1 MTVSKPCLKT
11 VIPRLEASCQASLT
25 SYNLTSE
32 HFVLLGNYFKV
43 HTVSVSNCSAEHRHW
58 DLERQQTCSTG
69 VQITLRKL
77 TGLVYLSVTGN
88 HFPSWPHASLTRS
101 LTFTW
106 EFLSRWT
113 QLWGAACR
121 TCSYRSTPLQI
132 HNPPTSWKPPSA
144 PPPRQKGWA
153 GDRDEMRARTG
164 PTLQQLASQTPPL
177 AGRASAAP
185 GCGLGWLADKL
196 LGLLFWEYMT
206 KRSLSIS
213 WELLSPNTPIP
224 TGDESTLHPLLVPSV
239 T

>member
-88 HFPSWPHASLTRS
+88 RFPSWPHASLTHS

-121 TCSYRSTPLQI
+121 TCSYRSTPRANFMETTQRSATSPEGLSRGSGWDACADWS
-132 HNPPTSWKPPSA
+132 NPAAVSLPNTSPS
-144 PPPRQKGWA
+144 RQGLRSTWLRA
-153 GDRDEMRARTG
+153 G
-164 PTLQQLASQTPPL
+164 L
-177 AGRASAAP
+177 AGRQ
-185 GCGLGWLADKL
+185 
-196 LGLLFWEYMT
+196 
-206 KRSLSIS
+206 
-213 WELLSPNTPIP
+213 TPRP
-224 TGDESTLHPLLVPSV
+224 TFLRVHD
-239 T
+239 